1 MGSRRNLQLY
11 RGERI
16 AQRQTHHPL
25 HRSGSGSGSVAES
38 IPFTAHNKQG
48 SCPPKGNPKTIGFW
62 RKPPKR
68 RLWRMKRGGFE
79 EVSRFSRHNVA
90 GNRLTRWCVL
100 LPTFPAGGKS
110 GPPEA
115 VPYKR
120 KAPVGTKRKPARR
133 ERIPTTSLRTGLGMT
148 GLAYERIFQRPNKA
162 CAFLCQSVLHGRMAA
177 VPAKRKNSACF
188 LSPGHI

>member
-1 MGSRRNLQLY
+1 MKVLMLNGSCNPKGCTYDSRRHRELAYFYYRCRYMGSRRNLQLY

-68 RLWRMKRGGFE
+68 HLWRMKRGGFE

-90 GNRLTRWCVL
+90 GNRLTR
-100 LPTFPAGGKS
+100 
-110 GPPEA
+110 
-115 VPYKR
+115 R
-120 KAPVGTKRKPARR
+120 
-133 ERIPTTSLRTGLGMT
+133 
-148 GLAYERIFQRPNKA
+148 
-162 CAFLCQSVLHGRMAA
+162 
-177 VPAKRKNSACF
+177 
-188 LSPGHI
+188 